1 MVTMVIGGARS
12 GKSAFGEQLAG
23 EWQQATAYLATAV
36 PFDEEME
43 KRIERHRTQRPACW
57 TTVEWQNGFFF
68 WKERPGLQEQL
79 NGFSCLFLDSLGM
92 LINNW
97 IFETQAETISSLN
110 TDKSIFQSA
119 FAGQNEQEQEK
130 RILSDL
136 EAFIDWCRN
145 NEKNLIMVTEEVG
158 MGLVPETPVTR
169 RYRDVLGAVN
179 RKAAAL
185 SDRVYLV
192 VAGLCVPL
200 KQEKG
205 QTL

>member
-36 PFDEEME
+36 PFDEEMK

-57 TTVEWQNGFFF
+57 TTVEWQKGFFF
-68 WKERPGLQEQL
+68 WKERPELQEQL

-92 LINNW
+92 LVNNLM
-97 IFETQAETISSLN
+97 FEMQTETISSLPKEQ
-110 TDKSIFQSA
+110 TLFESTC
-119 FAGQNEQEQEK
+119 AGQKEQEQEK

-145 NEKNLIMVTEEVG
+145 NGKNLIMVTEEVG

-169 RYRDVLGAVN
+169 RYRDILGAVN

-200 KQEKG
+200 KMENDQSR
-205 QTL
+205 